1 MMNKYYDISTI
12 LSYNKILNFIIGQRG
27 GGKTFGAKKWAIND
41 FLKKGNEFIW
51 IRHFKQ
57 EIKQL
62 KRNFWDDIIH
72 SGLYPDVEFSI
83 SGDKLYINNKLC
95 GYLIALSTSNQLKS
109 SSYPKVNKIIFDE
122 FIFEKGHNHYRG
134 DEVNDF
140 VNLLDTIIRD
150 RDNCR
155 AVLIANNVQ
164 TTNPYFHYF
173 NIRGDQTKRFV
184 FDHTRGIC
192 IEFYTGDVYAQERL
206 KTRFGQLINGTE
218 YGDFSL
224 YNKPLHDNN
233 DFIQKRPNNSKYMYA
248 LLWKGYYIG
257 VWYDI
262 KNDRIYMS
270 NQYDSSG
277 IIFSM
282 TTEDHFPKT
291 LFLREFKRMSQIR
304 DIKYAYSVGC
314 LYFENQMIKRYFLD
328 EILPLI

>member
-1 MMNKYYDISTI
+1 MSKYYDISQL
-12 LSYNKILNFIIGQRG
+12 LSYNKILNFVIGQRG

-57 EIKQL
+57 ELKQL

-83 SGDKLYINNKLC
+83 SGDKLYINNQLC
-95 GYLIALSTSNQLKS
+95 GYLVALSTANQLKS
-109 SSYPKVNKIIFDE
+109 ASFPKVNKIIFDE
-122 FIFEKGHNHYRG
+122 FIFERGHNHYRG
-134 DEVNDF
+134 DEVIDF
-140 VNLLDTIIRD
+140 INLMDTVIRD

-155 AVLIANNVQ
+155 ALLIANNVQ

-184 FDHTRGIC
+184 FDHQRGIC
-192 IEFYTGDVYAQERL
+192 IEFYTGSTYAEERL
-206 KTRFGQLINGTE
+206 KTRFGKLIDGTE

-224 YNKPLHDNN
+224 YNKPRLDND
-233 DFIQKRPNNSKYMYA
+233 DFIEKRPTYCRFMYS

-257 VWYDI
+257 VWFDN
-262 KNDRIYMS
+262 KNDRLYFS
-270 NQYDSSG
+270 NQYDKSG
-277 IIFSM
+277 IVFSM
-282 TTEDHFPKT
+282 TTDDHSPNMM
-291 LFLREFKRMSQIR
+291 FLKQFKQMSQIK
-304 DIKYAYSVGC
+304 DIKYAYSVGH